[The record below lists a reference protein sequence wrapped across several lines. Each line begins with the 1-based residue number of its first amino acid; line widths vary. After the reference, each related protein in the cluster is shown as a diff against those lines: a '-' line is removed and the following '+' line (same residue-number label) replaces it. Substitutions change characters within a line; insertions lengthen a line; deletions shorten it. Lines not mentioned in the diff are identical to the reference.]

1 MSCRCPKC
9 DQVLV
14 VYDFIT
20 PDTILCC
27 DRCDRGFRP
36 ADARCE
42 HCSGIMPFQRVG
54 IGAFA
59 CASCGASQTDP
70 AARISA

>member
-1 MSCRCPKC
+1 MTCRCPVC

-14 VYDFIT
+14 YDFIA
-20 PDTILCC
+20 PGMILCC

-36 ADARCE
+36 EDARCE
-42 HCSGIMPFQRVG
+42 HCSGVRPFEQTSLTEY
-54 IGAFA
+54 A
-59 CASCGASQTDP
+59 CASCGVIQIDP